1 MKNKGFGLISLLA
14 VVVIIIIVIIVLPKQ
29 FTTLPSDTIVKD
41 NNPKK
46 STFIIEVKNVYNEA
60 IRKYTEE
67 SIKGNILDTISS
79 NDLNNLNM
87 NSKLDYCIKYDNGTV
102 SSMKVSNEKYH
113 IIYTKDMDI
122 NKLTEND
129 IIDGKLE
136 DMSC

>member
-14 VVVIIIIVIIVLPKQ
+14 VVVIIMVIIVLSKQ
-29 FTTLPSDTIVKD
+29 FTILPSDTIVKD

-60 IRKYTEE
+60 NRKYIEE

-87 NSKLDYCIKYDNGTV
+87 SSKLDYCIKYDNGTI
-102 SSMKVSNEKYH
+102 SSMEVSNEKYH

-122 NKLTEND
+122 NKLTESD

>member
-14 VVVIIIIVIIVLPKQ
+14 VVVIIMVIIVLSKQ
-29 FTTLPSDTIVKD
+29 FTILPSDTTIKD

-67 SIKGNILDTISS
+67 SIKGNILDTISN

-87 NSKLDYCIKYDNGTV
+87 NSKLDYCIKYDNGTI

-122 NKLTEND
+122 NKLTESD

>member
-14 VVVIIIIVIIVLPKQ
+14 VVVIIMVIIVLSKQ
-29 FTTLPSDTIVKD
+29 FTILPSDTIVKD
-41 NNPKK
+41 NDPKK

-60 IRKYTEE
+60 NRKYIEE
-67 SIKGNILDTISS
+67 SIKDNILDTISS

-87 NSKLDYCIKYDNGTV
+87 SSKLDYCIKYDNGIV

-113 IIYTKDMDI
+113 IIYTKNIDI
-122 NKLTEND
+122 NKLTESD

>member
-14 VVVIIIIVIIVLPKQ
+14 VVVIIIVIIVLSKQ
-29 FTTLPSDTIVKD
+29 FTTLPSDTIIE
-41 NNPKK
+41 NNSPKK

-60 IRKYTEE
+60 NRKYTEE
-67 SIKGNILDTISS
+67 SIKGNSLNTISS
-79 NDLNNLNM
+79 SDIDNLNM
-87 NSKLDYCIKYDNGTV
+87 SSNLGYCIKYDNGTV

-122 NKLTEND
+122 NKLTESD

>member
-14 VVVIIIIVIIVLPKQ
+14 VVVIIMVIIVLSKQ
-29 FTTLPSDTIVKD
+29 FTILPSDTIVKD

-60 IRKYTEE
+60 NRKYTEE

-87 NSKLDYCIKYDNGTV
+87 SSKLDYCIKFNNGVITN
-102 SSMKVSNEKYH
+102 MKVSNEKYH
-113 IIYTKDMDI
+113 IIYTNDKNISDI
-122 NKLTEND
+122 TVND
-129 IIDGKLE
+129 IKNSKLE

>member
-14 VVVIIIIVIIVLPKQ
+14 VVVIIIVIIVLSKQ
-29 FTTLPSDTIVKD
+29 FTILPSDTIIE
-41 NNPKK
+41 NNSPKK

-60 IRKYTEE
+60 NRKYTEE

-87 NSKLDYCIKYDNGTV
+87 SSKLDYCIKYDNGTV
-102 SSMKVSNEKYH
+102 SSMKVSSEKYH
-113 IIYTKDMDI
+113 IIYTKNIDI
-122 NKLTEND
+122 NKLTESD

>member
-14 VVVIIIIVIIVLPKQ
+14 VVVIIIVIIVLSKQ
-29 FTTLPSDTIVKD
+29 FTILPSDTIVKD
-41 NNPKK
+41 NNLKK

-67 SIKGNILDTISS
+67 SIKGNILDTISN

-87 NSKLDYCIKYDNGTV
+87 NSKLDYCIKYDNGTI

-122 NKLTEND
+122 NKLTDSD